1 MGKQEKYS
9 KEMATEAILLAKR
22 DKGLTFDEIAE
33 AVGRH
38 PVWVASAIM
47 GQASMNAE
55 EVHALVN
62 LLDLDTSISEALQEY
77 PMKGSL
83 DERIP
88 VDPLLYRFHEILQ
101 VYGTTMKAVIHEKFG
116 DGIMSAIDFTMDID
130 KEEDPAGDRVV
141 VTLNGKFLPYKKW

>member
-1 MGKQEKYS
+1 MAKLEKYTR
-9 KEMATEAILLAKR
+9 ELATEEILLAKR
-22 DKGLTFDEIAE
+22 NKGLTFDEIAE
-33 AVGRH
+33 AIGRH

-47 GQASMNAE
+47 GQATMNAE
-55 EVHALVN
+55 EVYALIK
-62 LLDLDTSISEALQEY
+62 LLDLNPSMATVLQDF

-83 DERIP
+83 EDRIP

-101 VYGTTMKAVIHEKFG
+101 VYGTTMKAVIQEKFG

-130 KEEDPAGDRVV
+130 KEENPAGDRVV